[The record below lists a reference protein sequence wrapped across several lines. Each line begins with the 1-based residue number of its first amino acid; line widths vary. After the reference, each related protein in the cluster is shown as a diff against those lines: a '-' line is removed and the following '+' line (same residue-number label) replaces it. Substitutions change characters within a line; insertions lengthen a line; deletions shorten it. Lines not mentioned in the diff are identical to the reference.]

1 MIKAITSARQ
11 SYMRKYF
18 FQDAQE
24 ITMSDKTKEM
34 IEKTLTVYTNIHG
47 ACRVCG
53 MYIRIDNRL
62 PDGLFVI
69 GGYIGPGQERSTA
82 E

>member
-24 ITMSDKTKEM
+24 ITMSEKTVKM
-34 IEKTLTVYTNIHG
+34 IEKEMTVYVNIHG
-47 ACRVCG
+47 ARRVCG
-53 MYIRIDNRL
+53 MNIKIDNRL